1 MFLVAVRVVT
11 MSENWGTEAVVIL
24 VYTRT
29 VETILFVVA
38 ALVVVRAA
46 VVASFA
52 VVSTQAMGA
61 M

>member
-1 MFLVAVRVVT
+1 MFLVPVRVVT

-29 VETILFVVA
+29 VETILFVA
-38 ALVVVRAA
+38 ALVEVRAA
-46 VVASFA
+46 VVVSFVA
-52 VVSTQAMGA
+52 VSTQAMGA

>member
-1 MFLVAVRVVT
+1 

-24 VYTRT
+24 LHMRT
-29 VETILFVVA
+29 VETILFVA
-38 ALVVVRAA
+38 ALVEVRAA

-52 VVSTQAMGA
+52 VVCTQAMGA

>member
-29 VETILFVVA
+29 VETILFVA

>member
-1 MFLVAVRVVT
+1 MFLVAVRVGT

-24 VYTRT
+24 LHMRT
-29 VETILFVVA
+29 VETILFVA
-38 ALVVVRAA
+38 ALVEVRAA

-52 VVSTQAMGA
+52 VVCTQAMGA

>member
-29 VETILFVVA
+29 VETILFVA
-38 ALVVVRAA
+38 ALVEVRAA

>member
-1 MFLVAVRVVT
+1 VPVRVVT

-29 VETILFVVA
+29 AETILFVA
-38 ALVVVRAA
+38 ALAEVRAA
-46 VVASFA
+46 VVSFVA
-52 VVSTQAMGA
+52 VSTQAMGA